1 MDCQH
6 GVQYYKPK
14 KCLGKRN
21 RLQGTRKI
29 GCKAHIILREYIPYP
44 EYKVDK
50 SYDSK
55 RQERLAKEE
64 RLKQLRADL
73 NTGVKVQTECRYYV
87 SLPTEEAHH
96 NTHPTRGAHIMAQ
109 RVNPHV
115 AEKISSLPA
124 YKPRGRKRTGSAYR
138 NSVGKRVDALRKV

>member
-1 MDCQH
+1 MGERRILDCQH

-14 KCLGKRN
+14 KVLGKRN

-29 GCKAHIILREYIPYP
+29 GCKAHIILREYILYP
-44 EYKVDK
+44 DYKVAN

-55 RQERLAKEE
+55 HQERLAKEE

-73 NTGVKVQTECRYYV
+73 DTEGKVQSESRYYV

-96 NTHPTRGAHIMAQ
+96 NTHPTRGAHIMA
-109 RVNPHV
+109 H
-115 AEKISSLPA
+115 
-124 YKPRGRKRTGSAYR
+124 T
-138 NSVGKRVDALRKV
+138 